1 MKERYYSFL
10 SAVGIFGD
18 TWGLKLTDAK
28 MKMILEIWIFFFT
41 LEITSQMFSVVE
53 QLCFEILIYQ
63 LDEL

>member
-1 MKERYYSFL
+1 
-10 SAVGIFGD
+10 
-18 TWGLKLTDAK
+18 
-28 MKMILEIWIFFFT
+28 MILEIWIFFFT